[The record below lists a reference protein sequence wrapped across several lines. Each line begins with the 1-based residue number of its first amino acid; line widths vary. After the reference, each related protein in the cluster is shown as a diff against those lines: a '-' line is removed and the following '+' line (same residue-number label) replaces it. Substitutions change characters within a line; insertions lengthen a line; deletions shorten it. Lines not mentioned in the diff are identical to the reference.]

1 MAIPAKCCRQ
11 ALQDATARWPNRNR
25 ASDGILGDAA
35 HQKRKSDHN
44 LGNAYD
50 LTHDPANGVDCHV
63 LSRQV
68 INDPRVTYVIW
79 NRRIYNRQR
88 AALGWRN
95 YTGPNPHTKH
105 MHVSIRAAARDT
117 LTPWPWSAGGT
128 AGTPTGETGTE
139 TTTPTSTGRR
149 LRLKDRGPDVSTL
162 QQRLV
167 VWRMMS
173 QEDVDGIFGPNTLAV
188 VKEFQ
193 RRHGLE
199 VDGIVGPNTWRALFD
214 NPPPVPPVPKG
225 ILPTRGMD
233 DTELPCGLAEGA
245 PQSKARAKAA
255 RKSSKKGAAKSS
267 KKGGKQSAKK
277 GAKKGAAKKRGRK

>member
-1 MAIPAKCCRQ
+1 MATPAKSCRQ
-11 ALQDATARWPNRNR
+11 ALQDATTRWPNRNR
-25 ASDGILGDAA
+25 ASDGIMGDAA

-68 INDPRVTYVIW
+68 INDPRVTYIIW
-79 NRRIYNRQR
+79 NRRIYNRAR
-88 AALGWRN
+88 AAEGWLS

-117 LTPWPWSAGGT
+117 LSPWPWSAGG
-128 AGTPTGETGTE
+128 ATGIIPTE
-139 TTTPTSTGRR
+139 TQATTPTSTGAR
-149 LRLKDRGPDVSTL
+149 LRLKSRGPDVSTL

-173 QEDVDGIFGPNTLAV
+173 QEDVDGIFGHNTLAV

-193 RRHGLE
+193 RRHGLTI
-199 VDGIVGPNTWRALFD
+199 DGIVGPATWTYLFGT
-214 NPPPVPPVPKG
+214 PPPIEAPLEVPKKAMA
-225 ILPTRGMD
+225 TRGIV
-233 DTELPCGLAEGA
+233 
-245 PQSKARAKAA
+245 KAA
-255 RKSSKKGAAKSS
+255 KKRLAKSAASSVKKVVKKAAK
-267 KKGGKQSAKK
+267 KSARK
-277 GAKKGAAKKRGRK
+277 AAAKKRGTS